1 MIGCSIGSVNTNSGS
16 SPDVNVSII
25 DVTDSSVDVCTGVL
39 VSDLVGT
46 TAATGMNMASTSS
59 TNVIGVH
66 IHDISNTPFE
76 TTAVQHGDNR
86 GVANI
91 GAILEP

>member
-1 MIGCSIGSVNTNSGS
+1 MQSVNLNSSS
-16 SPDVNVSII
+16 SPDVNISVI

-39 VSDLVGT
+39 VSDLVAT
-46 TAATGMNMASTSS
+46 TAATGINMSSPAS

-76 TTAVQHGDNR
+76 TTAV
-86 GVANI
+86 
-91 GAILEP
+91 